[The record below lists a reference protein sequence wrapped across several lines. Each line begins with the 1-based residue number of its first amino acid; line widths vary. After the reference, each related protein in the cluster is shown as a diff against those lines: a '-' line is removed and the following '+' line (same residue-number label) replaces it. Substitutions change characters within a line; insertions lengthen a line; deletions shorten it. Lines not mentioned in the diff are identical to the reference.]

1 MADITTRTFG
11 QIVTS
16 QAAAIQARAAGLVDV
31 TIGSICRS
39 IIEAV
44 ATVALWLQSNI
55 MALLATTR
63 LSTSAGADVDT
74 WIADWG
80 AAPMPGDP
88 TLFARLPAV
97 AATGTVTFSRFTS
110 SGTATIPVGSTVSSA
125 DGSVTFAVTLDTSNP
140 AYDAISDGYVMAN
153 AVTSL
158 NLPVAC
164 TTASSAGNAAIGAIN
179 TITTAIP
186 GVDTVTNAAAFTNG
200 ADAETDDQV
209 KTRFQAYIQA
219 LRRGTPEALKTV
231 VENLQRGVTAVVV
244 ENEQQNGTQELG
256 FVYLVVDDGTGTP
269 PQSILD
275 AASAAVQ
282 EAHAAGIRFAV
293 YAPVVVSCNVV
304 MAVTKASGAD
314 ATLVQTAVST
324 AIKNYLN
331 GLAGGTAVFLTRIY
345 QVAYDASP
353 DISEVTSLTLNGG
366 TSDVAV
372 TINQVAK
379 AGTVTVTVT

>member
-11 QIVTS
+11 QLV
-16 QAAAIQARAAGLVDV
+16 QGMAVAIQARAAGLVDV
-31 TIGSICRS
+31 TIGSICRA

-55 MALLATTR
+55 IALLATTR

-80 AAPMPGDP
+80 AAPLPGDP

-97 AATGTVTFSRFTS
+97 AATGTVTFSRFS
-110 SGTATIPVGSTVSSA
+110 STGTATVPVGATVSSA
-125 DGSVTFAVTLDTSNP
+125 DGAISYTVTLDTTNP
-140 AYDAISDGYVMAN
+140 AYDPIQDGYVMASL
-153 AVTSL
+153 VTSL
-158 NLPVAC
+158 NLPVQC
-164 TTASSAGNAAIGAIN
+164 TTAGSAGNAAIGGIN
-179 TITTAIP
+179 TITDAIT

-209 KTRFQAYIQA
+209 KTRFRAYIQA
-219 LRRGTPEALKTV
+219 LRRGTPEALQTV
-231 VENLQRGVTAVVV
+231 VENLQRGVSAIVV

-269 PQSILD
+269 PQSLID

-282 EAHAAGIRFAV
+282 AAHAAGVRFAI
-293 YAPVVVSCNVV
+293 YAPAVVSCNVV
-304 MAVTKASGAD
+304 MSVAKAAGAD
-314 ATLVQTAVST
+314 ASLVQSAVQTAV
-324 AIKNYLN
+324 KNYLN
-331 GLAGGTAVFLTRIY
+331 SLAGGTAVFLTRLY

-353 DISEVTSLTLNGG
+353 DVAEVTGLTLNGG

>member
-11 QIVTS
+11 QLVQG

-39 IIEAV
+39 IIEAT
-44 ATVALWLQSNI
+44 ATVALWMQSNI
-55 MALLATTR
+55 IALLATTR
-63 LSTSAGADVDT
+63 LSTSAGADVDS
-74 WIADWG
+74 WVADWG
-80 AAPMPGDP
+80 AAPLPGDP

-97 AATGTVTFSRFTS
+97 AATGTVTFSRFS
-110 SGTATIPVGSTVSSA
+110 STGTATIPVGAQVSTS
-125 DGSVTFAVTLDTSNP
+125 DGSISYTVTLDTTNP
-140 AYDAISDGYVMAN
+140 AYDATQDGYVMAN
-153 AVTSL
+153 L
-158 NLPVAC
+158 VASIDLKVQC
-164 TTASSAGNAAIGAIN
+164 TTTGSAGNAIIGGIN
-179 TITTAIP
+179 TITDAIT

-200 ADAETDDQV
+200 ADAETDDQI
-209 KTRFQAYIQA
+209 KTRFRAYIQA

-231 VENLQRGVTAVVV
+231 VENLQRGVTAIVV

-256 FVYLVVDDGTGTP
+256 FVYLVVDDGTGAP
-269 PQSILD
+269 PQTLLD
-275 AASAAVQ
+275 AASAAVE
-282 EAHAAGIRFAV
+282 EAHAAGVRYAV

-304 MAVTKASGAD
+304 MSVTKASGAD
-314 ATLVQTAVST
+314 ATMVQTAVST

-353 DISEVTSLTLNGG
+353 DVSEVTGLTLNGG